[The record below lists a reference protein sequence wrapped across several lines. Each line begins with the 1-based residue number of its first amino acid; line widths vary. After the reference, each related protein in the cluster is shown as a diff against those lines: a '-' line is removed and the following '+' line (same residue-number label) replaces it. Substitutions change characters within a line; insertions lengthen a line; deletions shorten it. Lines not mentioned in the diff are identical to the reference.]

1 MSEQHI
7 KVFTLASSSKGN
19 AVYIRYGSDE
29 ILIDAG
35 ISAKRLECA
44 LMSLGSSLKNIQ
56 AIFVTHEHSDHI
68 SGLATVSK
76 KYGIPVHLT
85 EKSGHAMLNQAKYAP
100 VAECAVLHTP
110 VYSETVGSL
119 EVRSFPTPH
128 DSVCSVGFTV
138 MAGNDTFALATDLG
152 HISPDVEA
160 ALTGAENVI
169 LESNHDENML
179 LCGSYPYDVKLRI
192 LSDFGHLSNETSA
205 AFAKKLAVG
214 GTKHILLAHL
224 SPENNL
230 PELALAC
237 AKEDDA
243 VTSQRSAIESFLDS
257 RGWEYAE
264 ASGVYRY
271 TINADRP
278 EYESEP
284 QIAYGDSVVF
294 DFAAYLFSGSVSAT
308 EVPYYTNIRSLVEGD
323 TVLNTEYWSF
333 EPQRVVLGATPM
345 IRGLTYGLQGARE
358 SDSLQLFVTS
368 DLAYGSGN
376 TGVVDGDQATRWFVY
391 IEKVIKNE

>member
-119 EVRSFPTPH
+119 EVRSFQTPH

-205 AFAKKLAVG
+205 AFAKKLAAG

-237 AKEDDA
+237 AEEA
-243 VTSQRSAIESFLDS
+243 LDGS
-257 RGWEYAE
+257 ETTVRVAAMAE
-264 ASGVYRY
+264 
-271 TINADRP
+271 P
-278 EYESEP
+278 
-284 QIAYGDSVVF
+284 
-294 DFAAYLFSGSVSAT
+294 T
-308 EVPYYTNIRSLVEGD
+308 ELI
-323 TVLNTEYWSF
+323 
-333 EPQRVVLGATPM
+333 
-345 IRGLTYGLQGARE
+345 
-358 SDSLQLFVTS
+358 
-368 DLAYGSGN
+368 
-376 TGVVDGDQATRWFVY
+376 
-391 IEKVIKNE
+391 

>member
-1 MSEQHI
+1 MKKDVDLYAKTGI
-7 KVFTLASSSKGN
+7 LKRFTQIVLIA
-19 AVYIRYGSDE
+19 AGS
-29 ILIDAG
+29 
-35 ISAKRLECA
+35 
-44 LMSLGSSLKNIQ
+44 
-56 AIFVTHEHSDHI
+56 
-68 SGLATVSK
+68 
-76 KYGIPVHLT
+76 
-85 EKSGHAMLNQAKYAP
+85 
-100 VAECAVLHTP
+100 
-110 VYSETVGSL
+110 
-119 EVRSFPTPH
+119 
-128 DSVCSVGFTV
+128 
-138 MAGNDTFALATDLG
+138 
-152 HISPDVEA
+152 
-160 ALTGAENVI
+160 
-169 LESNHDENML
+169 
-179 LCGSYPYDVKLRI
+179 
-192 LSDFGHLSNETSA
+192 
-205 AFAKKLAVG
+205 
-214 GTKHILLAHL
+214 
-224 SPENNL
+224 
-230 PELALAC
+230 LALAC

-264 ASGVYRY
+264 VSGVYRY

-308 EVPYYTNIRSLVEGD
+308 EAPYYTNIRSLVEGD

-368 DLAYGSGN
+368 DPAYGSGN

>member
-1 MSEQHI
+1 MKKNVDLYAKTGI
-7 KVFTLASSSKGN
+7 LKRFTQIVL
-19 AVYIRYGSDE
+19 
-29 ILIDAG
+29 
-35 ISAKRLECA
+35 ISA
-44 LMSLGSSLKNIQ
+44 GS
-56 AIFVTHEHSDHI
+56 
-68 SGLATVSK
+68 
-76 KYGIPVHLT
+76 
-85 EKSGHAMLNQAKYAP
+85 
-100 VAECAVLHTP
+100 
-110 VYSETVGSL
+110 
-119 EVRSFPTPH
+119 
-128 DSVCSVGFTV
+128 
-138 MAGNDTFALATDLG
+138 
-152 HISPDVEA
+152 
-160 ALTGAENVI
+160 
-169 LESNHDENML
+169 
-179 LCGSYPYDVKLRI
+179 
-192 LSDFGHLSNETSA
+192 
-205 AFAKKLAVG
+205 
-214 GTKHILLAHL
+214 
-224 SPENNL
+224 
-230 PELALAC
+230 LALAC

-264 ASGVYRY
+264 A
-271 TINADRP
+271 
-278 EYESEP
+278 
-284 QIAYGDSVVF
+284 SVVF